1 VDREAVQKFTERFMQ
16 MTTGAMTLGL
26 VGVGDRTGLF
36 ASLAGQGPLTLAEI
50 VERTGLQERYLRE
63 MLAGLAAA
71 EILRYEPSAQTFELP
86 EAHAVCLAD
95 ESSPYFMCGWTQMVP
110 SVLNAVPGVARACR
124 EGGGVPFSEFG
135 EDMVAGIDRS
145 NSPGLRILL
154 TRRWL
159 TSMPDVV
166 KRLEAGIRVADIG
179 CGSGSAVL
187 TMAKAY
193 PASEVTGYD
202 IDPRSVE
209 RARAHAEAAGLP
221 NAQFEQC
228 GADEIPA
235 TQPFDLITTFDVIH
249 DIAKP
254 RDALRHIRGALASD
268 GTYLMVEPAAG
279 DTLEENLHP
288 GGAMLYAIST
298 LHCMTQSLAHGGEGL
313 GAAWGPRQAEELCR
327 EAGFTQ
333 FRRLDVDNPFNA
345 FYEVRP

>member
-110 SVLNAVPGVARACR
+110 SVLNAVPGVAR
-124 EGGGVPFSEFG
+124 
-135 EDMVAGIDRS
+135 
-145 NSPGLRILL
+145 
-154 TRRWL
+154 L